1 MLGAMA
7 DHPTPPHS
15 SRSPSAPAG
24 SSNLSGLTTDLH
36 GKLDYASYLALEQL
50 LSAQRPLSQPLH
62 HDELLFIIQ
71 HQTTELWFK
80 LVIHELRQAIRN
92 IREDRL
98 EPSFKILARVK
109 HIQAQLLD
117 QWSVLA
123 TLTPT
128 EYVQFRHVLG
138 PASGVQSYQNRLIE
152 FLMGNKDRR
161 MLAVFAHKP
170 AIHAELSE
178 ALNSPSL
185 YDEFL
190 RYLARKGHGIPRE
203 VLERDVTV
211 PHESNPGVLAVF
223 KTIYEDVHNHWDAY
237 EMCEKLMD
245 IDESY
250 ALWRYRHV
258 KVVQRVIGFKRGT
271 GGTSGVTY
279 LKQLMDT
286 IFFPEL
292 WDVRTCIEER

>member
-1 MLGAMA
+1 MA
-7 DHPTPPHS
+7 D
-15 SRSPSAPAG
+15 SPSPSPAG
-24 SSNLSGLTTDLH
+24 PAPKPGAGSHNLAGLTTDLH
-36 GKLDYASYLALEQL
+36 GKLDYASYLALDQL
-50 LSAQRPLSQPLH
+50 LSSQRPLSQPVH

-80 LVIHELRQAIRN
+80 LVIHELRAAMELIRQ
-92 IREDRL
+92 DHL

-138 PASGVQSYQNRLIE
+138 PASGIQSYQNRLIE

-161 MLAVFAHKP
+161 MLAVFAHQP
-170 AIHAELSE
+170 RIHAELLAALE
-178 ALNSPSL
+178 APSL

-190 RYLARKGHGIPRE
+190 RYLARRGQPIPPE
-203 VLERDVTV
+203 VLQRDVTR

-223 KTIYEDVHNHWDAY
+223 KGIYENVGRLWDAY
-237 EMCEKLMD
+237 EMAEKLMD

-250 ALWRYRHV
+250 SLWRFRHMR
-258 KVVQRVIGFKRGT
+258 VVQRVIGFKRGT
-271 GGTSGVTY
+271 GGTAGVPY
-279 LKQLMDT
+279 LKQL
-286 IFFPEL
+286 IENVFFPEL
-292 WDVRTCIEER
+292 WEVRTQIEEAR